1 MKPLLFI
8 TGIFTIIIL
17 SFCSHQEGVPKIN
30 NHSKRT
36 LITDETLAIVKGI
49 ALNRKGGAIVE
60 SNSKQYWIDGLDS
73 WEDKYLNKIVIV
85 KGNIENRSDN
95 PVFLDT
101 SDVKVQGIPVNTEEE
116 LKNMKSR
123 TWIINAEITLEK

>member
-36 LITDETLAIVKGI
+36 LITDETLTIVKGI

-101 SDVKVQGIPVNTEEE
+101 NDVKVQGVPVNTEEE